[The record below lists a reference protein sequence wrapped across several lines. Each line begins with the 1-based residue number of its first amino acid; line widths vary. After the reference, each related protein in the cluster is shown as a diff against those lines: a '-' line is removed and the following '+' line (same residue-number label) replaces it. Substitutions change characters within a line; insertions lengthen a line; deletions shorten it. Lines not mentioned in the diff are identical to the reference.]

1 MGAERYLTA
10 SLSKEMMC
18 PCQHGSRRAA
28 PLRTGDGP
36 SLHHLTARRTEQNG
50 VGGRVV
56 CWMLLSL
63 RLGICAIV
71 KLRCFTSRK
80 IV

>member
-36 SLHHLTARRTEQNG
+36 SLHHLTARGTEQNRL
-50 VGGRVV
+50 GGRIIFWV
-56 CWMLLSL
+56 LLGL
-63 RLGICAIV
+63 EFCLCIMV
-71 KLRCFTSRK
+71 K
-80 IV
+80 VG